1 MKEDRFWEW
10 WYNQPLNSFASVDGA
25 YNYWSEKN
33 NDIARNGVENE
44 ERN

>member
-10 WYNQPLNSFASVDGA
+10 WYNQPLNSFANVGGA
-25 YNYWSEKN
+25 YNYW
-33 NDIARNGVENE
+33 NDIVMESENE